1 MNVLLPA
8 SRHPALI
15 VFRWSLTVLLSAI
28 TVAVIWQALAR
39 FQPLPAR
46 PQIGLGCTGSGA
58 EATVGA
64 VRTAAEAWVLTHG
77 EPPDSLTTMVETGW
91 MPASLVIP
99 SGCSSPVV
107 FEVSDEVWSVRAP
120 LR

>member
-8 SRHPALI
+8 SRHPALL
-15 VFRWSLTVLLSAI
+15 VLRWSLTVLLSMM
-28 TVAVIWQALAR
+28 TVALIWLGLAR
-39 FQPLPAR
+39 LQPFADR
-46 PQIGLGCTGSGA
+46 PHIGLGCTGPGV

-64 VRTAAEAWVLTHG
+64 VQAAVEAWVLAHE
-77 EPPDSLTTMVETGW
+77 EPPDSLAAMVETGW

-107 FEVSDEVWSVRAP
+107 FEVRDEIASVRAP